1 MADCPSPQSR
11 IPNPE
16 SETRQQAGRR
26 NQPAVPRVS
35 PSRVD
40 ATELAALVDPCRS
53 GDPQAWEA
61 FVRHFQ
67 GRMFALAYSY
77 AGDREDARDLAQDIF
92 IRLYE
97 TRDQWVSGDEFLP
110 WLFRVARN
118 RSIDYLRRRK
128 VRTPALT
135 VPDDALADL
144 PDHAP
149 TPEAHAVAQAVASDR
164 RSLLHAAMRG
174 LSAINREIV
183 VLRDVHG
190 LSVQHVASVLGIPV
204 GTVKSRA
211 SRARV
216 ELTEKVLA
224 LSRGR
229 GDA

>member
-1 MADCPSPQSR
+1 M
-11 IPNPE
+11 
-16 SETRQQAGRR
+16 
-26 NQPAVPRVS
+26 
-35 PSRVD
+35 D
-40 ATELAALVDPCRS
+40 ATDLAALVEPCRS

-61 FVRHFQ
+61 FVRGFQ
-67 GRMFALAYSY
+67 GRIFALSYSY
-77 AGDREDARDLAQDIF
+77 VGDREEARDLAQEIF

-97 TRDQWVSGDEFLP
+97 TRDQWAPGDEFLP

-118 RSIDYLRRRK
+118 RSVDYLRRRK

-135 VPDDALADL
+135 APEETLADL

-149 TPEAHAVAQAVASDR
+149 TAEAQAVASDR
-164 RSLLHAAMRG
+164 RSLLHAALRG

-183 VLRDVHG
+183 VLRDVHE
-190 LSVQHVASVLGIPV
+190 LPVQHVASILGIPV

-216 ELTEKVLA
+216 ELAERVLA

-229 GDA
+229 GGA

>member
-1 MADCPSPQSR
+1 M
-11 IPNPE
+11 
-16 SETRQQAGRR
+16 
-26 NQPAVPRVS
+26 PARFVM
-35 PSRVD
+35 D
-40 ATELAALVDPCRS
+40 ATELAALVEPCRS
-53 GDPQAWEA
+53 GDAQAWEA
-61 FVRHFQ
+61 FVRGSQ
-67 GRMFALAYSY
+67 GRIFALAYSY
-77 AGDREDARDLAQDIF
+77 SGDREDSRDLAQEIF
-92 IRLYE
+92 VRLYE
-97 TRDQWVSGDEFLP
+97 TRDQWVTGDEFLP

-135 VPDDALADL
+135 VPEDTLAEL
-144 PDHAP
+144 PDSAP
-149 TPEAHAVAQAVASDR
+149 TPEAKAVASDR
-164 RSLLHAAMRG
+164 RSLLHAALRG

>member
-1 MADCPSPQSR
+1 MAM
-11 IPNPE
+11 
-16 SETRQQAGRR
+16 
-26 NQPAVPRVS
+26 
-35 PSRVD
+35 D
-40 ATELAALVDPCRS
+40 ASELAALVEPCRS
-53 GDPQAWEA
+53 GDSQAWEV
-61 FVRHFQ
+61 FVRAFQ
-67 GRMFALAYSY
+67 GRIFALAYSY
-77 AGDREDARDLAQDIF
+77 AGDREDARDLAQEIF
-92 IRLYE
+92 VRLYE
-97 TRDQWVSGDEFLP
+97 TRDQWVGGDEFLP

-135 VPDDALADL
+135 VPEDALADL

-149 TPEAHAVAQAVASDR
+149 TAEAQAVASDR
-164 RSLLHAAMRG
+164 RSLLHAALRG

-190 LSVQHVASVLGIPV
+190 LSVQHVASVLGIPI

-216 ELTEKVLA
+216 ELAEKVLA